1 MQCPQCGSE
10 YESGQGFCGV
20 CGGSLPAEVPQTEV
34 MPVVTA
40 APAAEAPA
48 PQPSETPSSYEEQY
62 ARYQQEYAVWQAG
75 QVDPQAAVPQ
85 YPAARPVPTGAAVAP
100 PKKSKVG
107 LIVGLVV
114 GGILL
119 IGIAVVALAV
129 LGVLSFAP
137 LQSGEP
143 QIVEES
149 SIEVVEPAGFM
160 SAEEALEATL
170 VDYGSEWVF
179 KVYEET
185 GTSVTYWVGPP
196 SSEYETAITVT
207 QAGDGSWSVT
217 AEEPLDFAG
226 DVSGEMS
233 SPEDQAMDVVDA
245 HLMAVKENRGMDAH
259 ALTVDPFASDSA
271 SAGEA
276 NGEFTGFTI
285 EEAKQQSDGSFWVK
299 TTQVWTWGSEKWQ
312 YWVVPTEAGYRIA
325 DMKEW

>member
-1 MQCPQCGSE
+1 
-10 YESGQGFCGV
+10 
-20 CGGSLPAEVPQTEV
+20 LPAETAKTEV

-40 APAAEAPA
+40 APAAQAPA
-48 PQPSETPSSYEEQY
+48 PQPSETSSSYEEQY

-75 QVDPQAAVPQ
+75 QVDPQAEVPQ
-85 YPAARPVPTGAAVAP
+85 YPAARPVPAGAAVAP
-100 PKKSKVG
+100 KKSKTG

-119 IGIAVVALAV
+119 IGIAVVALAA

-143 QIVEES
+143 QIIEES
-149 SIEVVEPAGFM
+149 PAEAVEPAGFM

-170 VDYGSEWVF
+170 ADYGSEWVF

-285 EEAKQQSDGSFWVK
+285 EEAKKQSDGSFWVK